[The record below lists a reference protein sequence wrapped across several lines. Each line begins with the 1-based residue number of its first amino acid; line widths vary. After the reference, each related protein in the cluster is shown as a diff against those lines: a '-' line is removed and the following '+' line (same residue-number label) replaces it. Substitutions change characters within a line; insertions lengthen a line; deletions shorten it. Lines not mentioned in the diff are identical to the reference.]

1 MASRTQFF
9 KSALAAAVISVGL
22 ASCGATTLPTDGTT
36 ASQSPAEIRSPV
48 SGTIDRVGFASGSRV
63 RKGQILFR
71 IDPTPFRA
79 ETERRF
85 IARNHAIAELEMAR
99 AARARALRLP
109 GQTRSADDVAPLDA
123 AVKQATAALAAATR
137 ALNAS
142 KIDLQMTEIRAPID
156 GLVSTALSKQGEVVS
171 TSSLLAT
178 IVSDATDPNYLRAT
192 ARASL

>member
-9 KSALAAAVISVGL
+9 KTILAAVVVSVGL
-22 ASCGATTLPTDGTT
+22 AACGASTISSGGDT
-36 ASQSPAEIRSPV
+36 ASQSPIEIRSPV
-48 SGTIDRVGFASGSRV
+48 GGTIDRIGFAEGSRV

-109 GQTRSADDVAPLDA
+109 GQTRAADDVAPLEA
-123 AVKQATAALAAATR
+123 AVKSATAALAEATR

-142 KIDLQMTEIRAPID
+142 KVDLQSTEIRAPID
-156 GLVSTALSKQGEVVS
+156 GLISSALSKQGAVIPAA
-171 TSSLLAT
+171 SLLTT
-178 IVSDATDPNYLRAT
+178 IVSDGADPNYLHAT